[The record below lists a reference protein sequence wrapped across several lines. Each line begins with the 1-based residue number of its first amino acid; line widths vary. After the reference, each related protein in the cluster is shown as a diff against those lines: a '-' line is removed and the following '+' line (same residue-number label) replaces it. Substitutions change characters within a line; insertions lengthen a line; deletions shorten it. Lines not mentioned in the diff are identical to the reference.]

1 MFEELL
7 LDKKLDLEE
16 LSIADFVCINLDLML
31 YKSKDLLNVGFHMLV
46 RFHQQRHSLLQLLKQ
61 VQILE
66 DRENVATLKKVDGQL
81 SQLRKLAESSEFW
94 LGSIEPAAII

>member
-31 YKSKDLLNVGFHMLV
+31 YPG
-46 RFHQQRHSLLQLLKQ
+46 
-61 VQILE
+61 
-66 DRENVATLKKVDGQL
+66 T
-81 SQLRKLAESSEFW
+81 SS
-94 LGSIEPAAII
+94 P